1 MHVHEG
7 THMST
12 WGQENYRMDGKNL
25 RAGGWGQML
34 WKAGIW
40 SWHDCYEVMLE
51 VMLTHIRLLEDEELK
66 NLHRELRRGAEEQ
79 VAFDVISSDVISSD
93 VIVIGR
99 LPIFQWMT
107 LCTYAYGKY

>member
-40 SWHDCYEVMLE
+40 SWHDCYIHELIE

-66 NLHRELRRGAEEQ
+66 KLHRELRRGAEEQ
-79 VAFDVISSDVISSD
+79 VTFGNSD

-99 LPIFQWMT
+99 LPIFQWT
-107 LCTYAYGKY
+107 TWCTYADEKY